1 MSPSVVPNQ
10 QIRPDERK
18 PFWSNWRIWAAAVAL
33 ILALGISI
41 LFGSKQVVQQ
51 GYYGERLFPPKEAFD
66 FTLTDQDSQ
75 PLQLHQLHGKV
86 VLFLFGFTHCPN
98 VCPTSLT
105 NLAAV
110 YQKLNPEQRK
120 GVQILFLS
128 VDSRRDTPAALKSY
142 VPWFDPSIIG
152 LTGSKEAI
160 DRTVQEYGGSYE
172 IVPGSSKDPNDYG
185 VNHSAYIYLINP
197 AGQLELLYDN
207 EKLAD
212 SDRMV
217 GDIRKVL
224 AERKTPDRQETRY

>member
-1 MSPSVVPNQ
+1 MSTSILPNQ
-10 QIRPDERK
+10 ELHPNEHR

-33 ILALGISI
+33 LFALGISI
-41 LFGSKQVVQQ
+41 LFSSKQAAQR
-51 GYYGERLFPPKEAFD
+51 GYFGQRLFPPKEAFD
-66 FTLTDQDSQ
+66 FNLINQDAQ
-75 PLQLHQLHGKV
+75 PVQLHELRGKA

-98 VCPTSLT
+98 VCPASLT

-110 YQKLNPEQRK
+110 YQKLEPEQRK
-120 GVQILFLS
+120 QVQIMFLS
-128 VDSRRDTPAALKSY
+128 VDGQRDTPAVLKNY

-152 LTGSKEAI
+152 LSGSKEAI

-197 AGQLELLYDN
+197 SGQLELLYDN

-212 SDRMV
+212 TDRMV
-217 GDIRKVL
+217 GDIRKIL
-224 AERKTPDRQETRY
+224 AEKK

>member
-1 MSPSVVPNQ
+1 MSTSIVPNQ
-10 QIRPDERK
+10 ELHPNEHR

-33 ILALGISI
+33 LFALGISI
-41 LFGSKQVVQQ
+41 LFGSKQAAQR
-51 GYYGERLFPPKEAFD
+51 GYFGQRLFPPKEAFD
-66 FTLTDQDSQ
+66 FNLINQDAQ
-75 PLQLHQLHGKV
+75 PVQLHQLRGKA

-98 VCPTSLT
+98 VCPASLT

-110 YQKLNPEQRK
+110 YQKLEPGQRK
-120 GVQILFLS
+120 QVQIMFLS
-128 VDSRRDTPAALKSY
+128 VDGQRDTPAVLKNY

-152 LTGSKEAI
+152 LSGSKEAI

-197 AGQLELLYDN
+197 SGQLELLYDN

-212 SDRMV
+212 TDRMV
-217 GDIRKVL
+217 GDIRKIL
-224 AERKTPDRQETRY
+224 AEKK

>member
-1 MSPSVVPNQ
+1 MSTSILPNQ
-10 QIRPDERK
+10 KVQPNERG

-33 ILALGISI
+33 LFALGISI
-41 LFGSKQVVQQ
+41 LFGSKQAAQR
-51 GYYGERLFPPKEAFD
+51 GYFGQRLFPPKEAFD
-66 FTLTDQDSQ
+66 FNLINQDAQ
-75 PLQLHQLHGKV
+75 PFQLHQLRGKV

-110 YQKLNPEQRK
+110 YQKLEPEQRK
-120 GVQILFLS
+120 QVQILFLS
-128 VDSRRDTPAALKSY
+128 VDAQRDTPAALKNY

-152 LTGSKEAI
+152 LSGSKEAI

-172 IVPGSSKDPNDYG
+172 IMPASSKDPNNYG

-207 EKLAD
+207 DKLVNT
-212 SDRMV
+212 DRMV
-217 GDIRKVL
+217 GDIRKIL
-224 AERKTPDRQETRY
+224 TEKK

>member
-1 MSPSVVPNQ
+1 MSTSTLPKPE
-10 QIRPDERK
+10 IRPNA

-33 ILALGISI
+33 LLALGISI
-41 LFGSKQVVQQ
+41 LFGSKQVAQK
-51 GYYGERLFPPKEAFD
+51 GYYGQRLFPPKEAFD
-66 FTLTDQDSQ
+66 FALIDQDAQ
-75 PLQLHQLHGKV
+75 PFQLHQLHGKA
-86 VLFLFGFTHCPN
+86 VLFLFGFIHCPN
-98 VCPTSLT
+98 ICPTSLT

-110 YQKLNPEQRK
+110 LQKLDPEQRK
-120 GVQILFLS
+120 QVQILFLS
-128 VDSRRDTPAALKSY
+128 VDAKRDTPEALKAY
-142 VPWFDPSIIG
+142 IPWFDPSIIG

-172 IVPGSSKDPNDYG
+172 IVAGSSKDPSDYG

-212 SDRMV
+212 TDRIV

-224 AERKTPDRQETRY
+224 AEKKNP

>member
-1 MSPSVVPNQ
+1 MSTSIVPDREVHPNEG
-10 QIRPDERK
+10 R

-33 ILALGISI
+33 LFALGISI
-41 LFGSKQVVQQ
+41 LFGSKQAAQR
-51 GYYGERLFPPKEAFD
+51 GYFGQRLFPPKEAFD
-66 FTLTDQDSQ
+66 FNLINQDAQ
-75 PLQLHQLHGKV
+75 PVQLHELRGKV

-98 VCPTSLT
+98 VCPASLT

-110 YQKLNPEQRK
+110 YQKLAPEQRK
-120 GVQILFLS
+120 QVQIMFLS
-128 VDSRRDTPAALKSY
+128 VDGQRDTPAVLKNY

-152 LTGSKEAI
+152 LSGSKEAI

-197 AGQLELLYDN
+197 SGQLELLYDK

-212 SDRMV
+212 TDRMV
-217 GDIRKVL
+217 GDIRKIL
-224 AERKTPDRQETRY
+224 AEKK

>member
-1 MSPSVVPNQ
+1 MSTSILPSKEVQPN
-10 QIRPDERK
+10 ERR
-18 PFWSNWRIWAAAVAL
+18 PFWSNWRIWAAAIAL
-33 ILALGISI
+33 LFALGISI
-41 LFGSKQVVQQ
+41 LFGSKQAAQRD
-51 GYYGERLFPPKEAFD
+51 YYGQRLFPPKQAFD
-66 FTLTDQDSQ
+66 FALINQDAEPFQ
-75 PLQLHQLHGKV
+75 LQQLHGKV
-86 VLFLFGFTHCPN
+86 IIFLFGFTHCPN

-110 YQKLNPEQRK
+110 YQKLDPEQRK
-120 GVQILFLS
+120 RVQILFLS
-128 VDSRRDTPAALKSY
+128 VDAQRDTPAALKSY

-172 IVPGSSKDPNDYG
+172 IVPGSSKDPTDYG

-212 SDRMV
+212 TDRMV

-224 AERKTPDRQETRY
+224 AEKK